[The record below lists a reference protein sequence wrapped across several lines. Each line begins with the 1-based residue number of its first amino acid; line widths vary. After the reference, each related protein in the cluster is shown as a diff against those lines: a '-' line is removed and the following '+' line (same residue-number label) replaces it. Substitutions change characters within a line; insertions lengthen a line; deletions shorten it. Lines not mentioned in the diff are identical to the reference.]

1 MRKKSFYAN
10 GKLLL
15 TAEYF
20 ILDGAQALALPTKF
34 GQTLDVLPS
43 DDTNLL
49 WRSYDANGSRWFE
62 GIFDHATYDML
73 DANDETIGNTLSNVL
88 KKADIL
94 SFAQHN
100 KREPVAFHNRQILRG
115 YGIET
120 RLTFPREWGLG
131 TSSTL
136 IYNVAQLFRCSPFTL
151 LAETFG
157 GSGYDLACANAKKP
171 IVYQRTE
178 SDIIWRERAFLPPF
192 SENLYFIY
200 LGKKQNSREG
210 ISRYREKANKLPP
223 QYFTD
228 ISDLTKAF
236 LKEKKL
242 IVFEGLIKKH
252 EEKVAEVLQLKR
264 AKNLYFEDYWGEIK
278 SLGAWGGD
286 FVLAT
291 SDKNE
296 AQTIAYFEKKG
307 FNTILK
313 YNDMI
318 K

>member
-1 MRKKSFYAN
+1 MEQKSFYAN

-15 TAEYF
+15 TGEYF
-20 ILDGAQALALPTKF
+20 ILDGAEALALPTKF

-49 WRSYDANGSRWFE
+49 WRSYDADGTRWFE
-62 GIFDHATYDML
+62 GIFDHTTYDML
-73 DANDETIGNTLSNVL
+73 DANDEAIGNTLSDIL
-88 KKADIL
+88 KKASVQAPPQYL
-94 SFAQHN
+94 EGF
-100 KREPVAFHNRQILRG
+100 
-115 YGIET
+115 GIET
-120 RLTFPREWGLG
+120 RLSFPRNWGLG

-136 IYNVAQLFRCSPFTL
+136 IYNIAKLFNVSPYL
-151 LAETFG
+151 LLEQTFG
-157 GSGYDLACANAKKP
+157 GSGYDLACAGAKKP
-171 IVYQRTE
+171 IVFNRKNCDPVWHEHT
-178 SDIIWRERAFLPPF
+178 FNPPF

-210 ISRYREKANKLPP
+210 ISRYREKANAIPP
-223 QYFTD
+223 QYFSD

-242 IVFEGLIKKH
+242 AQFENLIREH
-252 EEKVAEVLQLKR
+252 EDKVAAIIQLER
-264 AKNLYFEDYWGEIK
+264 AKNLYFKDYWGEIK

-296 AQTIAYFEKKG
+296 TFTKAYFQGKG
-307 FNTILK
+307 FNTIVK
-313 YNDMI
+313 YKDMI